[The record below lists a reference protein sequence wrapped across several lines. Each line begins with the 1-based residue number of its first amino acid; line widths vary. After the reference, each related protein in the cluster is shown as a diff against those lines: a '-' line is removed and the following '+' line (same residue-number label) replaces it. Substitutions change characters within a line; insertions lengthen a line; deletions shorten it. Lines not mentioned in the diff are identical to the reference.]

1 MHVELREPRPV
12 HFLLAWDA
20 ADLVVEC
27 LAQDQPRWKTEPDRG
42 RLHRAVFSAVVR
54 ELEEAG

>member
-1 MHVELREPRPV
+1 MTETVPRPA

-27 LAQDQPRWKTEPDRG
+27 LAQDLPRWKDEPDRE
-42 RLHRAVFSAVVR
+42 RMHRAVFTAVVR
-54 ELEEAG
+54 ELEREAA